1 MYIYIYNCDFKLS
14 FKTFFL
20 QKTQLI
26 VQLKKG
32 NFSAM
37 EFKLEKTKFFSSRID
52 GLGYGLF
59 QGLKFLVWVF
69 QRCFRKNNEYIF
81 ITVIMIIKN

>member
-1 MYIYIYNCDFKLS
+1 
-14 FKTFFL
+14 
-20 QKTQLI
+20 
-26 VQLKKG
+26 
-32 NFSAM
+32 M